1 MASHRFV
8 ILDTNILINASRVLF
23 LFNKAN
29 TDLNS
34 GQLVSVAST
43 KNQIN
48 HFGASDA
55 SAVKLTIGSKKYQLI
70 SSIINHN
77 GK

>member
-1 MASHRFV
+1 
-8 ILDTNILINASRVLF
+8 LF

-34 GQLVSVAST
+34 GHEVSVAKT
-43 KNQIN
+43 KNQIT
-48 HFGASDA
+48 HLGANDA

-70 SSIINHN
+70 INMTNQTGKNNLLTGSIHSS
-77 GK
+77 